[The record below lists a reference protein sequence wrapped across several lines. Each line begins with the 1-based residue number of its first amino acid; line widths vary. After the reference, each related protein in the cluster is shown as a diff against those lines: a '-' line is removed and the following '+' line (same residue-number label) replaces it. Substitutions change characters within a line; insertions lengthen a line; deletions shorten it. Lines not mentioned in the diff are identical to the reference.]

1 MLLARHPV
9 ARGVDLLLHL
19 RQRIDG
25 NGKRRRAQKVVGM
38 IVGDVKP

>member
-25 NGKRRRAQKVVGM
+25 NGKRRAQKVVGM